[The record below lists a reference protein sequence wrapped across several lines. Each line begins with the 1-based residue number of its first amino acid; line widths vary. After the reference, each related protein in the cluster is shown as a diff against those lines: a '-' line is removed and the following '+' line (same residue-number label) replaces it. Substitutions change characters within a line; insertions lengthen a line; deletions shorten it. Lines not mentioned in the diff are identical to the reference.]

1 MWHGFT
7 CSGQLKC
14 VQFWVSQCK
23 KGIKLLESIQWR
35 AMKMVKGLES
45 KTYKEWLRS
54 LGLLSPENILRWGV

>member
-1 MWHGFT
+1 
-7 CSGQLKC
+7 
-14 VQFWVSQCK
+14 VSQCK